1 MGRRAGGGQ
10 IDPRLLDPWG
20 EPPWHVTFVP
30 PPAAVPT
37 QVDVAVIGG
46 GFTGL
51 AAACWL
57 RHLSPHTSV
66 AVFEAGRL
74 GAGASG
80 RTGGVVLD
88 ETAAGSLPGL
98 GNVISDFGQALELFR
113 IDCSFEPTGAWEIS
127 HRRQRADSPL
137 KWNDGGP
144 LRVAGDVPGGIV
156 DPARLLDGLAHAA
169 QASGALLFEHTPV
182 RELQFGEPLRVAL
195 DTAEV
200 HADSVLVAVNGA
212 GRRFSPYPQAAQAA
226 FTLALA
232 TAPLSDA
239 QLAALSAEP
248 LKPFYTVDLPYL
260 WGRPLEGNRV
270 LLGGGLVLL
279 ETPAALDGINIAEG
293 DAADLLGKL
302 EQRVRGLVPAL
313 ASVTVTHRWGGP
325 ILFAPGGRPL
335 LCAHPQSPD
344 ILLLGGYSGQG
355 VAQSVCL
362 ARWAVE
368 ALLGWRDLPAWR
380 QPDPQR
386 ISMQSP

>member
-10 IDPRLLDPWG
+10 IEPRLPDPWG

-30 PPAAVPT
+30 PPAVVPA

-51 AAACWL
+51 AAAGWL
-57 RHLSPHTSV
+57 RHLSPQVSV
-66 AVFEAGRL
+66 AVFEAAHL

-98 GNVISDFGQALELFR
+98 GSILSDFGQTLELFR
-113 IDCSFEPTGAWEIS
+113 IDCGFEPTGAWEIS
-127 HRRQRADSPL
+127 HRRERPASPL
-137 KWNDGGP
+137 EWNDDGP

-169 QASGALLFEHTPV
+169 QASGALLFEQTPV
-182 RELQFGEPLRVAL
+182 RELQFGKPLRVAL

-200 HADSVLVAVNGA
+200 RADSVLVAVNGA
-212 GRRFSPYPQAAQAA
+212 GRRFSPYPESAQAA

-239 QLAALSAEP
+239 QLAALSAQP

-260 WGRPLEGNRV
+260 WGRPLDGNCV
-270 LLGGGLVLL
+270 IFGGGLVLL
-279 ETPAALDGINIAEG
+279 ETPAALDDVSITEG
-293 DAADLLGKL
+293 DAADLLGRL

-313 ASVTVTHRWGGP
+313 ASVRVTHHWGGP
-325 ILFAPGGRPL
+325 ILFAPGWRPL
-335 LCAHPQSPD
+335 LCVHPQSPD

-368 ALLGWRDLPAWR
+368 ALLGRRDLPAWE